1 MRIFTRIFRYLSNK
15 GYGNMAETKQL
26 ITLDENAVAF
36 PVNFAPAQIDFS
48 GYNQMKDQVDQLHE
62 SLEGYV
68 VTKDN
73 LKESKSTRAKLNK
86 LKKAIKGRKVEIKK
100 KAEAPIKDFNDKVES
115 LVAEIDDSSSKISDG
130 IKLFEDQ
137 EKQARHEKNLKQ
149 IAAVCELAEVDPAQ
163 IKYQSSWDN
172 KSYSKTKFETEVDQQ
187 IALIQQQQAQYADNV
202 KIVTEKANELALP
215 ADHWIKTLDGH
226 SLSEVLDAMTDY
238 KSDLEA
244 VSKAQK
250 ETKLDTLKNLKKQ
263 GDKYI
268 DPSTGEIKEK
278 IIALKLEVKG
288 TKWQLKQLYSFIQYK
303 GIEYEGLED

>member
-1 MRIFTRIFRYLSNK
+1 MTESK
-15 GYGNMAETKQL
+15 EL
-26 ITLDENAVAF
+26 IALDEKEVSF
-36 PVNFAPAQIDFS
+36 PVNFAPAQIDFT
-48 GYNQMKDQVDQLHE
+48 GYNKMKDRIDQLHE

-115 LVAEIDDSSSKISDG
+115 LVSEIDDSSSKISDG
-130 IKLFEDQ
+130 IKGYEDQ
-137 EKQARHEKNLKQ
+137 EKQARHEKSLEH
-149 IAAVCELAEVDPAQ
+149 IEVICELAEVDPAK

-172 KSYSKTKFETEVDQQ
+172 KSYSKTKFENEVDQQ
-187 IALIQQQQAQYADNV
+187 IALIQQEQAQLADNI
-202 KIVTEKANELALP
+202 KIVSEKAEGLGLP
-215 ADHWIKTLDGH
+215 ADHWIKELDEQP
-226 SLSEVLDAMTDY
+226 LSFVLNAMTEY
-238 KSDLEA
+238 KEDLDA

-250 ETKLDTLKNLKKQ
+250 ETKLNELRDLKKQ

-268 DPSTGEIKEK
+268 DPETGEVKDK

-288 TKWQLKQLYSFIQYK
+288 TKWQLKQLYSFIQDN

>member
-1 MRIFTRIFRYLSNK
+1 MK
-15 GYGNMAETKQL
+15 EKQL
-26 ITLDENAVAF
+26 IALDENAVAF

-48 GYNQMKDQVDQLHE
+48 GYNQMKDQIDQLHE

-130 IKLFEDQ
+130 IKGYEDQ
-137 EKQARHEKNLKQ
+137 EKQARHEKNLKH
-149 IAAVCELAEVDPAQ
+149 IEAICELAEVDPAK

-187 IALIQQQQAQYADNV
+187 IALIQQEQAQLADNI
-202 KIVTEKANELALP
+202 KIVSEKAESLALP
-215 ADHWIKTLDGH
+215 ADHWIKELDNNP
-226 SLSEVLDAMTDY
+226 LSSVLDAMTDY
-238 KSDLEA
+238 KEDLDA

-250 ETKLDTLKNLKKQ
+250 ETKLNELNSLKKQ
-263 GDKYI
+263 GNKYV
-268 DPSTGEIKEK
+268 DPKTGEVKDK
-278 IIALKLEVKG
+278 IITLKLEVKG
-288 TKWQLKQLYSFIQYK
+288 TKWQLKQLYSFIQDN

>member
-1 MRIFTRIFRYLSNK
+1 MK
-15 GYGNMAETKQL
+15 EKQL

-48 GYNQMKDQVDQLHE
+48 GYNQMKDQIDQLHE
-62 SLEGYV
+62 SLENYD
-68 VTKDN
+68 VTQDN
-73 LKESKSTRAKLNK
+73 LKDAKSTRAKLNK
-86 LKKAIKGRKVEIKK
+86 LTKAIKARKVEIKK
-100 KAEAPIKDFNDKVES
+100 KAEVPVKDFNDKVES

-149 IAAVCELAEVDPAQ
+149 IAAVCELAEIDPSK

-187 IALIQQQQAQYADNV
+187 IALIQQEQAQLADNI
-202 KIVTEKANELALP
+202 KIVSEKAESLALP
-215 ADHWIKTLDGH
+215 ADHWIKELDNNP
-226 SLSEVLDAMTDY
+226 LSSVLDAMTEY
-238 KSDLEA
+238 KEDLDA

-250 ETKLDTLKNLKKQ
+250 DTLKNLKKQ

-278 IIALKLEVKG
+278 IISIKMEVKG
-288 TKWQLKQLYSFIQYK
+288 TKWQMEQLQSFLKDK
-303 GIEYEGLED
+303 GIEVHSLED

>member
-1 MRIFTRIFRYLSNK
+1 MK
-15 GYGNMAETKQL
+15 EKQL

-36 PVNFAPAQIDFS
+36 PVNFAPAQIDFT
-48 GYNQMKDQVDQLHE
+48 GYNKMKDRIDQLHE

-86 LKKAIKGRKVEIKK
+86 LKKAIKVRKVEIKK

-130 IKLFEDQ
+130 IKGYEDQ
-137 EKQARHEKNLKQ
+137 EKQARHEKNLKH
-149 IAAVCELAEVDPAQ
+149 IEAICELAEVDPAK

-187 IALIQQQQAQYADNV
+187 IALIQQEQAQLADNI
-202 KIVTEKANELALP
+202 KIVSEKAESLALP
-215 ADHWIKTLDGH
+215 ADHWIKELDNNP
-226 SLSEVLDAMTDY
+226 LSSVLNAMADY
-238 KSDLEA
+238 KEDLDA

-250 ETKLDTLKNLKKQ
+250 ETKLNELNSLKKQ
-263 GDKYI
+263 GNKYV
-268 DPSTGEIKEK
+268 DPKTGEVKDK
-278 IIALKLEVKG
+278 IITLKLEVKG
-288 TKWQLKQLYSFIQYK
+288 TKWQLKQLYSFIQDN
-303 GIEYEGLED
+303 GIEYQGLED

>member
-1 MRIFTRIFRYLSNK
+1 MLFRS
-15 GYGNMAETKQL
+15 
-26 ITLDENAVAF
+26 
-36 PVNFAPAQIDFS
+36 
-48 GYNQMKDQVDQLHE
+48 
-62 SLEGYV
+62 
-68 VTKDN
+68 
-73 LKESKSTRAKLNK
+73 
-86 LKKAIKGRKVEIKK
+86 
-100 KAEAPIKDFNDKVES
+100 
-115 LVAEIDDSSSKISDG
+115 
-130 IKLFEDQ
+130 
-137 EKQARHEKNLKQ
+137 
-149 IAAVCELAEVDPAQ
+149 LAEVDPAK

-202 KIVTEKANELALP
+202 KIVSEKANELALP

-278 IIALKLEVKG
+278 IISIKMEVKG
-288 TKWQLKQLYSFIQYK
+288 TKWQMEQLQSFLKDN

>member
-1 MRIFTRIFRYLSNK
+1 MKEEN
-15 GYGNMAETKQL
+15 QL
-26 ITLDENAVAF
+26 IKLDESSLTF

-48 GYNQMKDQVDQLHE
+48 GYSKMKDQIDQLCE
-62 SLEGYV
+62 ALDSYD
-68 VTKDN
+68 VTKSN
-73 LKESKSTRAKLNK
+73 LKEAKSTRAKLNK
-86 LKKAIKGRKVEIKK
+86 LEKAIKARKIEIKK
-100 KAEAPIKDFNDKVES
+100 KAEAPVKDFNDKVEG
-115 LVAEIDDSSSKISDG
+115 LIAEIDDSSTKISDG
-130 IKLFEDQ
+130 IKVYENK
-137 EKQARHEKNLKQ
+137 EKQERHQKNLKH
-149 IAAVCELAEVDPAQ
+149 IAAVCELAEIDPSK
-163 IKYQSSWDN
+163 IKYQSNWDN
-172 KSYSKTKFETEVDQQ
+172 KSYSKTKFENEVDQQ

-202 KIVTEKANELALP
+202 KIVSEKANELALP

-278 IIALKLEVKG
+278 IISIKMEVKG
-288 TKWQLKQLYSFIQYK
+288 TKWQMEQLQSFLKDK
-303 GIEYEGLED
+303 GIEVHSLED